1 MPTDIISTGLLS
13 DLSVREKQAAQS
25 AQTDSSELGQDVFL
39 ELMVTQMQNQ
49 NPLEPQSNSEFVA
62 QLAQFSSVEGIDKL
76 NTTMESIAGSF
87 QSSQALQASSMVGRT
102 VKIDSSVAYLEEGG
116 IVAGTIYL
124 PQSTNDLKMVIS
136 DTNGEQVAEVL
147 MGPQQADEIQF
158 SWDGAGQDGEQ
169 LGAGEYEFQ
178 VFSNQG
184 GDPIQVGTAL
194 SANVDS
200 VTVGANG
207 TFSLNITGRGSLP
220 LSAVREIL

>member
-25 AQTDSSELGQDVFL
+25 AQNDSDELGQDVFL
-39 ELMVTQMQNQ
+39 ELMVTQMRNQ

-76 NTTMESIAGSF
+76 NNTMESIVGSF

-102 VKIDSSVAYLEEGG
+102 VKIDSSTAYLDQGG
-116 IVAGTIYL
+116 VVSGTIDL
-124 PQSTNDLKMVIS
+124 QQSTNDLKMVIS
-136 DTNGEQVAEVL
+136 DANGAQVAEVL
-147 MGPQQADEIQF
+147 MGPQQAGEIQF
-158 SWDGAGQDGEQ
+158 SWDGEGQDGEQ
-169 LGAGEYEFQ
+169 LGAGLYEFQ

-207 TFSLNITGRGSLP
+207 TFSLNITGKGSLP